1 MARILWM
8 LYLKELPSTLVFGL
22 DMSGGGQCGRTSS
35 ILHGSCFITPRP
47 TSIPLVG
54 SKEATCC
61 FWQGGSD
68 TLLDMVWYLRVTS
81 FEVVG
86 AYFMDALLTRRIYC
100 KKCLVLQMERWSSS
114 TICIPQGFGFHP
126 MYLQKWQSHA
136 CSFAKVTK
144 LWPDTATTLG
154 FADIIWN
161 LLYMV
166 SCISISTF
174 ETANAWLWTLRFTAV
189 KQMKILLAK

>member
-8 LYLKELPSTLVFGL
+8 LCLKGLPSTLVFGL
-22 DMSGGGQCGRTSS
+22 DMSGEGQCGRTSS
-35 ILHGSCFITPRP
+35 SLRGSCFISPRP

-68 TLLDMVWYLRVTS
+68 TLLDMVWYLKVTS
-81 FEVVG
+81 YEVAG
-86 AYFMDALLTRRIYC
+86 ALFMDALLAQSRYC
-100 KKCLVLQMERWSSS
+100 NKCLVLQVERWTFS
-114 TICIPQGFGFHP
+114 TICIHQGFGFHP

-154 FADIIWN
+154 SADFIWN

-174 ETANAWLWTLRFTAV
+174 ETANAWLGTLRFTVAN
-189 KQMKILLAK
+189 QMRIMLAK